1 MSNLTVKGNASG
13 TGTIILES
21 PSTNTSSTI
30 TLPDATTTLLGA
42 SNFASQAQAEAGTD
56 NTTVMTP
63 LRTAQAIAV
72 DASPILTFSTNTPTT
87 SGTAF
92 DFTGLPSTVS
102 EIEVLFQGVSV
113 SGSGGL
119 IVQLI
124 VSGTPLTTGYTSSSG
139 TSGAETGS
147 TAGFFMYNSVAA
159 QAFSGIMS
167 IVRAASGIW
176 VEAHSVTLGGA
187 EANGGGLVTGV
198 GTVTGIRLT
207 RPGADTFDAGNVAIS
222 YR

>member
-21 PSTNTSSTI
+21 PNTNTSSTV
-30 TLPDATTTLLGA
+30 TLPDATTTLVGTA
-42 SNFASQAQAEAGTD
+42 DFASQAQAEAGTD
-56 NTTVMTP
+56 NATLMTP

-92 DFTGLPSTVS
+92 DFTGLASTVT
-102 EIEVLFQGVSV
+102 EIEVFFQAVSLTGT
-113 SGSGGL
+113 SGL

-147 TAGFFMYNSVAA
+147 TAGFFVFTSSAA
-159 QAFSGIMS
+159 QAVSGIMS

-176 VEAHSVTLGGA
+176 VEAHSISLGSA
-187 EANGGGLVTGV
+187 DANGGGFISGV